1 MRLIKKGSSADRHA
15 PPLVIYWEAPR
26 ALRLLLAIRYIYMRV
41 TWESAGDR
49 GREAAFALRIGS
61 VLGCLPSL
69 AVRHSPY
76 DVVFSKGDGGQ
87 YLTAELKC
95 RSSGYRGLI
104 EREGYM
110 LSSRKWDGLMRHA
123 CTRSM
128 ALGVSFGTGDDW
140 LMRLVP
146 AREPRRLMRGRTV
159 KKRDDYDEEEVVLIP
174 WSWFTP
180 LKAFL

>member
-1 MRLIKKGSSADRHA
+1 
-15 PPLVIYWEAPR
+15 
-26 ALRLLLAIRYIYMRV
+26 MRV

-49 GREAAFALRIGS
+49 EREAAFALRIGS
-61 VLGCLPSL
+61 TLGCLPSMT
-69 AVRHSPY
+69 VRHSPY
-76 DVVFSKGDGGQ
+76 DVVFSRGDGHR
-87 YLTAELKC
+87 YLTMELKC

-110 LSSRKWDGLMRHA
+110 LSSRKWDGLMQYA
-123 CTRSM
+123 STRPM
-128 ALGVSFGTGDDW
+128 ALGVSFNAGDDW

-146 AREPRRLMRGRTV
+146 SREPRRLMRGRTV
-159 KKRDDYDEEEVVLIP
+159 KKRDDYDVEEVVLIP